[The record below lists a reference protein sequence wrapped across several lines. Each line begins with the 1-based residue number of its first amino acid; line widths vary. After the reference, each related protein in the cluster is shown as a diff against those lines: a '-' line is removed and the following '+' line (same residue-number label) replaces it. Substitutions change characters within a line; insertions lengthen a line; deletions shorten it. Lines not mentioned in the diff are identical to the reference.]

1 MNILDFMK
9 RSIEFGLGAAIFSAE
24 KIKQLAEEM
33 VSRGEMTSEEA
44 RKFVDGM
51 TKRAEEE
58 KRAIQEWIQQ
68 QVSKMIKQ
76 AGAAELAR
84 VEELE
89 RRVTALEE
97 MFKASEPESRCE
109 SGSEGDN

>member
-1 MNILDFMK
+1 MNILDFLK
-9 RSIEFGLGAAIFSAE
+9 RSLAFGLGAAIFSAE

-44 RKFVDGM
+44 RKFVDDM

-89 RRVTALEE
+89 KRVAALEE
-97 MFKASEPESRCE
+97 RLKAGESESKCE
-109 SGSEGDN
+109 LSSEGDN